1 MFEDWFV
8 KIFWDH
14 GEEYDIKFSYLIGR
28 YVEREFASN
37 LAKVFPFPSNRVDV
51 YYLEFNKNER
61 FSYIY

>member
-8 KIFWDH
+8 KIFWDN

-28 YVEREFASN
+28 YLEREFTSN
-37 LAKVFPFPSNRVDV
+37 LAKVFLFPSTRVDV